1 MVVLGGEEFISA
13 SYSLQ
18 IISFLIVISVIG
30 NWQVNQILIPYRKEK
45 IAFNIQCIAAII
57 SVILNIMLVPK
68 LSYIGAAIAW
78 CITESM
84 LVIMEGIA
92 IKKECKDINIKYI
105 NSSLIKYIISVICMA
120 IPIVL
125 IKSIIKNNI
134 LVIFISVTISPF
146 IYVFSCILLKD
157 EISLNILEQLK
168 SKFTKNKIVD
178 NKSLE

>member
-1 MVVLGGEEFISA
+1 
-13 SYSLQ
+13 
-18 IISFLIVISVIG
+18 
-30 NWQVNQILIPYRKEK
+30 
-45 IAFNIQCIAAII
+45 
-57 SVILNIMLVPK
+57 MLVPK